1 MKKILYILTSISIVL
16 LFFSA
21 CKKDA
26 VIDGGLSDPNIN
38 MTTYDY
44 IVSNPRNLFDTTLLV
59 INKAGMKDV
68 INASGTFFL
77 PTDYVIAN
85 YITLK
90 QTEIRKKDERL
101 NFTLDSL
108 LNFTPEMLRDSMGI
122 YSFKER
128 LTRDQLSDPGAL
140 FKTNTPNVD
149 LWVSLVEATQYIVDG
164 VISTKPKY
172 IYLTKIIGAKDII
185 EPSGLTYDP
194 TRDAKQLDIKVL
206 CQTTGLITTTGIVHV
221 LSNSHN
227 WSFKQQ
233 QQN

>member
-1 MKKILYILTSISIVL
+1 MKKILYILLNISFVL

-26 VIDGGLSDPNIN
+26 VINGGLSSPNIN

-44 IVSNPRNLFDTTLLV
+44 IKSNPRNLFDTTLRV
-59 INKAGMKDV
+59 IDRAGMKDI
-68 INASGTFFL
+68 INAAGTFFL
-77 PTDYVIAN
+77 PTDYVIGN

-108 LNFTPEMLRDSMGI
+108 LKFTPQMLRDSMGI
-122 YSFKER
+122 YCFKER
-128 LTRDQLSDPGAL
+128 LTRDKLSDPGAL
-140 FKTNTPNVD
+140 YKSNTANVD
-149 LWVSLVEATQYIVDG
+149 LWVSLIEVDQYTVDG

-172 IYLTKIIGAKDII
+172 IYLTKIVGAKDIV
-185 EPSGLTYDP
+185 ENGVTHDP
-194 TRDAKQLDIKVL
+194 TNDAKKLDIKVL

-233 QQN
+233 

>member
-1 MKKILYILTSISIVL
+1 MKNNLYILLNISIVL
-16 LFFSA
+16 LFFIA

-44 IVSNPRNLFDTTLLV
+44 IKSNPRNLFDTTLRV
-59 INKAGMKDV
+59 IDRADMKDI

-77 PTDYVIAN
+77 PTDYVIGN

-90 QTEIRKKDERL
+90 QTEVRKIDERL

-108 LNFTPEMLRDSMGI
+108 LNFTPQMLRDSMGI
-122 YSFKER
+122 YCFKER
-128 LTRDQLSDPGAL
+128 ITRDKLSDSGASY
-140 FKTNTPNVD
+140 KTNTSNVD
-149 LWVSLVEATQYIVDG
+149 LWVSLVEVSQYIVDG

-172 IYLTKIIGAKDII
+172 IYLTKVIGAKDIV
-185 EPSGLTYDP
+185 ESSGLTYDP
-194 TRDAKQLDIKVL
+194 TNDAKKLDIKVL

-233 QQN
+233 

>member
-1 MKKILYILTSISIVL
+1 MKKILYTLLNISIIL

-38 MTTYDY
+38 MTTYDW
-44 IVSNPRNLFDTTLLV
+44 IKSNPRSMFDTTLRV
-59 INKAGMKDV
+59 IDKAGMKDI
-68 INASGTFFL
+68 INNAGTFFV
-77 PTDYVIAN
+77 PNDYVIGN

-90 QTEIRKKDERL
+90 QTEVRKKDERL

-108 LNFTPEMLRDSMGI
+108 LNYTPQMLRDSMGI
-122 YSFKER
+122 YCFKDK
-128 LTRDQLSDPGAL
+128 LTRDKLSNPGAL
-140 FKTNTPNVD
+140 YQSNTANVS
-149 LWVSLVEATQYIVDG
+149 LWVSLIEASQYIVDG

-172 IYLTKIIGAKDII
+172 IYLTKVIGDKDIV
-185 EPSGLTYDP
+185 ESSGLTYDP
-194 TRDAKQLDIKVL
+194 TNDPKKLDIKVL

-221 LSNSHN
+221 LSNAHN

-233 QQN
+233 